1 MISSHLILALF
12 LMTQAFDGLFT
23 YTAVRAD
30 GLQAEGN
37 VILATWMSL
46 VGPFPALFG
55 AKLLAAGCGV
65 LLYKL
70 GVHRTLALLTALYV
84 IAAVGPWILL
94 IRQY

>member
-1 MISSHLILALF
+1 MVSSHLILALF

-37 VILATWMSL
+37 FLLVSWMAL
-46 VGPFPALFG
+46 VGPAPALFG
-55 AKLLAAGCGV
+55 AKLLAAACGV
-65 LLYKL
+65 LLYKY
-70 GVHRTLALLTALYV
+70 GVHRTLALLTALYIV
-84 IAAVGPWILL
+84 AAVGPWIIL

>member
-1 MISSHLILALF
+1 MVGPHLVLALF

-37 VILATWMSL
+37 MLLVTWMAL
-46 VGPFPALFG
+46 IGPGLALFG
-55 AKLLAAGCGV
+55 AKLLAGACGV
-65 LLYKL
+65 VLYRH
-70 GVHRTLALLTALYV
+70 GVHRTLALLTAFYV